1 MYFWDASYPYSSA
14 ADWQLSPYYCVW
26 WEAQILWIYWTL
38 SMLDFTTPHPLLYK
52 GIKDKKKIDAAFLSY
67 MYTESSRR
75 ERQLQRQSIVS
86 EELLG
91 RSFEKRV
98 RSSWRKHQ
106 GLFPYGKI
114 RCVYAYISAVDFI
127 FICGGFHRISRH
139 ALVPFIETRWA
150 DADYVWKLLRKSDIP
165 TYYAWNPLGIFHIAD
180 CKICVRF
187 PLLWMGCLVG

>member
-1 MYFWDASYPYSSA
+1 
-14 ADWQLSPYYCVW
+14 
-26 WEAQILWIYWTL
+26 
-38 SMLDFTTPHPLLYK
+38 
-52 GIKDKKKIDAAFLSY
+52 

-114 RCVYAYISAVDFI
+114 RGAYAYISAVDFI
-127 FICGGFHRISRH
+127 FICSGFRRISRH
-139 ALVPFIETRWA
+139 ALVPFIETNPYHVRRCWLRVEA
-150 DADYVWKLLRKSDIP
+150 AQKKWHAYLLRMESIWNFPHCRLQNMHQIPITLNGMLGWIAHDIRCGIRLFSVLKS
-165 TYYAWNPLGIFHIAD
+165 A
-180 CKICVRF
+180 VE
-187 PLLWMGCLVG
+187 MGPS